1 MLVLFCCYCCVVLFC
16 FLQFPEL
23 LFEEETEQCADLCL
37 RLLRHCSSSI
47 GTIRSHASA
56 SLYLLMRQNFEI
68 GNVSI
73 YPWIIMEYNFCRCL
87 ANVFLGEHGILYIL
101 SLDCLDIS
109 YYVATLQKSKSP
121 GLLPVLQMAYSSTT

>member
-1 MLVLFCCYCCVVLFC
+1 MLFF
-16 FLQFPEL
+16 QFPEL

-47 GTIRSHASA
+47 STIRSHASA

-73 YPWIIMEYNFCRCL
+73 LLPFVRL
-87 ANVFLGEHGILYIL
+87 LYVNWL
-101 SLDCLDIS
+101 
-109 YYVATLQKSKSP
+109 
-121 GLLPVLQMAYSSTT
+121 GLLGGALCIHEKNRLLEGLSSRQA